1 MLWQLSFLQ
10 CQYKASDAS
19 HQHVSTISL
28 QPWGQVSNVCSL
40 RVSQSVFNRGSA
52 CHSRVS
58 TQTTAAMEMHSKR
71 LWYEND
77 DKCNK
82 LNTGEGKWQ
91 PWWVSVKKCDSPAG
105 VAARFLRGK
114 MSLLLFKLIVLS
126 YSNCNSHRA
135 LHSAAPPAQS
145 CVFQWPTV
153 ASCAIWPFVLSQG
166 VKEHQIN
173 SMHWRI
179 KSLGFYHTKAS
190 RKCVAF
196 LQSPRRRQLPLH
208 CMHTR
213 VKSAAL
219 I

>member
-1 MLWQLSFLQ
+1 MHRPERSSRDTSMSVPFPSSPGVR
-10 CQYKASDAS
+10 CQMSVHY
-19 HQHVSTISL
+19 V
-28 QPWGQVSNVCSL
+28 WVRVCSTEAALVTAGCLHKQL
-40 RVSQSVFNRGSA
+40 RLWR
-52 CHSRVS
+52 C
-58 TQTTAAMEMHSKR
+58 TQTPVI

-91 PWWVSVKKCDSPAG
+91 SWWVSVKKCDSPAG

-126 YSNCNSHRA
+126 YSNCNSRHRA

-179 KSLGFYHTKAS
+179 KSLGLYHTKA
-190 RKCVAF
+190 RGKCVAF
-196 LQSPRRRQLPLH
+196 LQSPRHRQLPLH
-208 CMHTR
+208 CMHTC
-213 VKSAAL
+213 VKSAAPV
-219 I
+219 